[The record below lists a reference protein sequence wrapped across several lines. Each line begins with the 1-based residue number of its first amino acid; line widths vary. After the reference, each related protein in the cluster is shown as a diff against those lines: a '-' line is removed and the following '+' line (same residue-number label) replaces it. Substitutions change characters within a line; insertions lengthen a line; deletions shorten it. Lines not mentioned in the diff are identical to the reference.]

1 MWEGYPANTT
11 RRLFNMKHGK
21 KYQEAAKLIERGNLY
36 DTNEAVTLVKKS
48 AVAKFDET
56 IEAHIRTGCDG
67 RHADQQIRG
76 AVVLP
81 HGTGKKTRILV
92 FAKDAKAEEAKA
104 AGADY
109 VGAEDLIPKIQ
120 NENWFE
126 FDVVVAT
133 PDMMGVVGRL
143 GRVLGPKGLMPNPKA
158 GTVTM
163 DVTKAIN
170 EIKAGKIEYRLDKTN
185 IIHVPV
191 GKASFTEEQLADNF
205 QTLIDAIMK
214 AKPATLKGQYLKS
227 VTLTSTMGPGVK
239 VNSAKF

>member
-1 MWEGYPANTT
+1 MCI
-11 RRLFNMKHGK
+11 RDR
-21 KYQEAAKLIERGNLY
+21 LY
-36 DTNEAVTLVKKS
+36 DVADAVSLVKKS
-48 AVAKFDET
+48 ATAKFDET

-81 HGTGKKTRILV
+81 HGTGKTVRVLV
-92 FAKDAKAEEAKA
+92 FAKNAKADEATA
-104 AGADY
+104 AGADF
-109 VGAEDLIPKIQ
+109 VGAEELIPKIQ
-120 NENWFE
+120 NEGWLD

-163 DVTKAIN
+163 DVTKAIQD
-170 EIKAGKIEYRLDKTN
+170 IKAGKIEYRLDKTN

-191 GKASFTEEQLADNF
+191 GKASFSEEQLTDNF
-205 QTLIDAIMK
+205 QTLINAILK
-214 AKPATLKGQYLKS
+214 ARPSAVKGQFLKS
-227 VTLTSTMGPGVK
+227 VTLASTMGPGVK
-239 VNSAKF
+239 INPVKLG

>member
-1 MWEGYPANTT
+1 
-11 RRLFNMKHGK
+11 MKKRGK
-21 KYQEAAKLIERGNLY
+21 KYQDAVKSFDKTKQY
-36 DTNEAVTLVKKS
+36 DPAEAVSIVKKN
-48 AVAKFDET
+48 ATAKFDET
-56 IEAHIRTGCDG
+56 IEVHIRTGCDG

-81 HGTGKKTRILV
+81 HGTGKTVRVLV
-92 FAKDAKAEEAKA
+92 FAKGAKADEAQA

-109 VGAEDLIPKIQ
+109 VGAEELIPKIQ
-120 NENWFE
+120 NEGWLD

-133 PDMMGVVGRL
+133 PDMMSVVGRL

-170 EIKAGKIEYRLDKTN
+170 DIKAGKIEYRLDKAN

-191 GKASFTEEQLADNF
+191 GKASFSEADLADNF
-205 QTLIDAIMK
+205 QSLMDAIVK
-214 AKPATLKGQYLKS
+214 ARPSTLKGTYLKNI
-227 VTLTSTMGPGVK
+227 TLTSTMGPGVR
-239 VNSAKF
+239 VNAVAYGM

>member
-1 MWEGYPANTT
+1 
-11 RRLFNMKHGK
+11 MKRGK
-21 KYQEAAKLIERGNLY
+21 KYLESEKLVDSAKQYESAEAMELVVQTAK
-36 DTNEAVTLVKKS
+36 
-48 AVAKFDET
+48 AKFDET
-56 IEAHIRTGCDG
+56 VEVHVKLGVDS
-67 RHADQQIRG
+67 RHADQQVRG

-81 HGTGKKTRILV
+81 HGTGKTTRVLV
-92 FAKDAKAEEAKA
+92 FAKGDKADEAKA
-104 AGADY
+104 AGADF

-163 DVTKAIN
+163 DVAKAIS

-185 IIHVPV
+185 IIHCPM
-191 GKASFTEEQLADNF
+191 GKVSFGKEKLSDNF
-205 QTLIDAIMK
+205 DTLIGAIVK
-214 AKPATLKGQYLKS
+214 ARPSAAKGQYIKS
-227 VTLTSTMGPGVK
+227 CVVASTMGPGIK
-239 VNSAKF
+239 VNTSKYQ

>member
-1 MWEGYPANTT
+1 
-11 RRLFNMKHGK
+11 MKHGK
-21 KYQEAAKLIERGNLY
+21 KYIEAAKNIERGNLY
-36 DTNEAVTLVKKS
+36 GKEEGIALVKKT

-81 HGTGKKTRILV
+81 RGTGKKVRILV

-109 VGAEDLIPKIQ
+109 VGGMELIEKIQ
-120 NENWFE
+120 KENWFD

-133 PDMMGVVGRL
+133 PDMMGVVGRI

-163 DVTKAIN
+163 DVTKAVN
-170 EIKAGKIEYRLDKTN
+170 DIKAGKIEYRLDKTN
-185 IIHVPV
+185 IVHVPI
-191 GKASFTEEQLADNF
+191 GKASFSEEQLADNF
-205 QTLIDAIMK
+205 QTLIDALNK
-214 AKPATLKGQYLKS
+214 ARPAAVKGQYLKS

-239 VNSAKF
+239 INPAKLV

>member
-1 MWEGYPANTT
+1 
-11 RRLFNMKHGK
+11 MKRGK
-21 KYQEAAKLIERGNLY
+21 KY
-36 DTNEAVTLVKKS
+36 NEAVKSFDKTVQYDVNEAVKYVKQV
-48 AVAKFDET
+48 ATAKFDET
-56 IEAHIRTGCDG
+56 IEAHIRLGVDG
-67 RHADQQIRG
+67 RHADQQVRG

-81 HGTGKKTRILV
+81 HGTGKTVRVLV
-92 FAKDAKAEEAKA
+92 FAKGDKLAEAEA

-109 VGAEDLIPKIQ
+109 VGGDELIPKIQ

-163 DVTKAIN
+163 DVAKAVAD
-170 EIKAGKIEYRLDKTN
+170 IKAGKIEYRLDKTN
-185 IIHVPV
+185 IIHVPM

-205 QTLIDAIMK
+205 QALIGAINK
-214 AKPATLKGQYLKS
+214 AKPAAAKGQYLKS
-227 VTLTSTMGPGVK
+227 VTIAPTMGPGVK
-239 VNSAKF
+239 LNTSKLA

>member
-1 MWEGYPANTT
+1 
-11 RRLFNMKHGK
+11 MKHGK
-21 KYQEAAKLIERGNLY
+21 KYIEAAKNIERGNLY
-36 DTNEAVTLVKKS
+36 GKEEAIALVKKT

-81 HGTGKKTRILV
+81 HGTGKKVRILV

-109 VGAEDLIPKIQ
+109 VGGMELIEKIQ
-120 NENWFE
+120 KENRFD

-133 PDMMGVVGRL
+133 PDMMGVVGRI

-163 DVTKAIN
+163 DVTKAVN
-170 EIKAGKIEYRLDKTN
+170 DIKAGKIEYRLDKTN
-185 IIHVPV
+185 IVHVPI
-191 GKASFTEEQLADNF
+191 GKASFSEEQLADNF
-205 QTLIDAIMK
+205 QTLIDALNK
-214 AKPATLKGQYLKS
+214 ARPAAVKGQYLKS

-239 VNSAKF
+239 INPAKLV